1 MKYFVLERFE
11 DVSGISGLGI
21 IAEGIIFSDGT
32 VAYRW
37 LSDIATTVL
46 ADNIDIVEKLHGHDR
61 KTKLRYLVIQK
72 DLPKYQANKQ
82 PYEEDVEEPS
92 KIKQRTSKV
101 PFNAPNSGRRFG

>member
-32 VAYRW
+32 VVYRW

-46 ADNIDIVEKLHGHDR
+46 ADNIETVETLHGHDG
-61 KTKLRYLVIQK
+61 KTKLKILVGLP
-72 DLPKYQANKQ
+72 DYPKYQANKQ
-82 PYEEDVEEPS
+82 PYEEE
-92 KIKQRTSKV
+92 
-101 PFNAPNSGRRFG
+101 

>member
-46 ADNIDIVEKLHGHDR
+46 ADNIDIVEKLHGHDG
-61 KTKLRYLVIQK
+61 KTALRYISSFE
-72 DLPKYQANKQ
+72 DYPKYQANKQ
-82 PYEEDVEEPS
+82 PYEEE
-92 KIKQRTSKV
+92 
-101 PFNAPNSGRRFG
+101 